1 MRMNESDGAS
11 FISKVSPLKINSPL
25 IEYYIIIS
33 MVKLTNYSF
42 KFFMY
47 MLTIKG
53 LFDFNDAAFV
63 F

>member
-1 MRMNESDGAS
+1 MNESDGAS
-11 FISKVSPLKINSPL
+11 SISKVSQRINSSV
-25 IEYYIIIS
+25 IEYNIIIS

-42 KFFMY
+42 KFFIS

-53 LFDFNDAAFV
+53 SFDFNDAAFV

>member
-1 MRMNESDGAS
+1 MNESDGAS
-11 FISKVSPLKINSPL
+11 SISKVSLRINSSV

-42 KFFMY
+42 KFFMC
-47 MLTIKG
+47 MLIIKG
-53 LFDFNDAAFV
+53 SFDFNDGAFV

>member
-1 MRMNESDGAS
+1 MRMNESDRAS
-11 FISKVSPLKINSPL
+11 FISKISLRINSFV

-42 KFFMY
+42 KFFMC

-53 LFDFNDAAFV
+53 SFDFNDVAFV

>member
-1 MRMNESDGAS
+1 MNESDGAS
-11 FISKVSPLKINSPL
+11 FISKVSLRINSFV

-42 KFFMY
+42 KFFMC
-47 MLTIKG
+47 MLTING
-53 LFDFNDAAFV
+53 SFDFNDAAFV

>member
-1 MRMNESDGAS
+1 MRMNESHGAS
-11 FISKVSPLKINSPL
+11 FISKVSLRINSSV

-42 KFFMY
+42 KFFVF

-63 F
+63 S